1 MRSFA
6 LALKEFEFIISPALP
21 NDIHV
26 CVYVVDVITHK
37 FFASFDFSDI
47 AYLFVQS
54 RKGGRKM
61 HRLVY
66 WYGSDGLDGAFSLII
81 PSKIV
86 DYDTGVRNG
95 YHLIPNDLQRK
106 IDQGRVL
113 SQDEYILLQGLEVI
127 EREQNLLSKDRVN
140 WLLEESIST
149 KKTPASTST
158 TSSNDIDEIIP
169 AAKTAQQRPARKAA
183 KTRSEHGHFRV
194 GQKVLKNFPGY
205 KEPFLG
211 EITLLPTADFAY
223 YRVSYEDGDQEDV
236 SIDDISKHVAMYHF
250 SEASVPIKA
259 AEFKTG
265 QIIEK
270 KFTGFGRFR
279 GKIVKLPSPGKNVYR
294 VKYQDND
301 IGK

>member
-1 MRSFA
+1 MNLSIF
-6 LALKEFEFIISPALP
+6 LFLHII
-21 NDIHV
+21 
-26 CVYVVDVITHK
+26 
-37 FFASFDFSDI
+37 
-47 AYLFVQS
+47 VQS
-54 RKGGRKM
+54 RKGSRKM

-66 WYGSDGLDGAFSLII
+66 WYGSDGLNGAFSLIA

-86 DYDTGVRNG
+86 DYDTGVRNC
-95 YHLIPNDLQRK
+95 YHLIPNDLQFK

-113 SQDEYILLQGLEVI
+113 SQDEHILVRGLEVI
-127 EREQNLLSKDRVN
+127 ERERKLVSKDRAKC
-140 WLLEESIST
+140 LLEESIST

-158 TSSNDIDEIIP
+158 TSSNGIDEKTP
-169 AAKTAQQRPARKAA
+169 AAKTANQRTACKAA
-183 KTRSEHGHFRV
+183 NTQSEHGHFRV
-194 GQKVLKNFPGY
+194 GQKILKNFPGY

-223 YRVSYEDGDQEDV
+223 YRVSYEDGDQEDI

-250 SEASVPIKA
+250 SNASAPIKDA
-259 AEFKTG
+259 KFKIG

-270 KFTGFGRFR
+270 KFPGFGRFR
-279 GKIVKLPSPGKNVYR
+279 GKIVKLPSLGKNFYR